1 MANTNTKLK
10 KLPDFVTGV
19 MEVKWSNLMKPD
31 NAFGE
36 ASANHNITVVLD
48 STLEKQLAD
57 LLKKS
62 GAKKING
69 IYEKDGLKT
78 FKAKSRVHIEAGKFP
93 CVDSNAEATDAVAFG
108 GDKVRL
114 RLAPAVVAR
123 DNSLSLYLNG
133 IQIVEKN
140 TNNVTGAGGFDTV
153 KGGFVG
159 TTSTVASS
167 APQVTE
173 TEDEDLPF

>member
-1 MANTNTKLK
+1 MA
-10 KLPDFVTGV
+10 
-19 MEVKWSNLMKPD
+19 E
-31 NAFGE
+31 
-36 ASANHNITVVLD
+36 
-48 STLEKQLAD
+48 

-69 IYEKDGLKT
+69 MYEKDGVKT

-93 CVDSNAEATDAVAFG
+93 CVDSTAQATDAVAFG

-114 RLAPAVVAR
+114 RLAPAIVAR

-140 TNNVTGAGGFDTV
+140 SNNVTGGSGFDAV
-153 KGGFVG
+153 DGGFVG
-159 TTSTVASS
+159 TAASS
-167 APQVTE
+167 APKVE
-173 TEDEDLPF
+173 ESEDEDLPF

>member
-1 MANTNTKLK
+1 MANKMK

-19 MEVKWSNLMKPD
+19 LEVKWSNLLKPD

-36 ASANHNITVVLD
+36 ATANHNITVVMD
-48 STLEKQLAD
+48 KTLEKSLAD

-69 IYEKDGLKT
+69 LYEKDGVKT

-93 CVDSNAEATDAVAFG
+93 CVDSNAQATDAVAFG

-114 RLAPAVVAR
+114 RLAPAIVGR

-140 TNNVTGAGGFDTV
+140 SNNMTGGTGFDAV

-159 TTSTVASS
+159 AAVSS
-167 APQVTE
+167 ETPKIEE

>member
-1 MANTNTKLK
+1 MANAKMK
-10 KLPDFVTGV
+10 KFPDIVTGV
-19 MEVKWSNLMKPD
+19 LEVKWSNLLKPD

-36 ASANHNITVVLD
+36 ATANHNITVVID
-48 STLEKQLAD
+48 KTLEKSLAD
-57 LLKKS
+57 ILKKS

-69 IYEKDGLKT
+69 IYEKDGVKT

-140 TNNVTGAGGFDTV
+140 TNNTMGGGGFDAV

-159 TTSTVASS
+159 AAAPS
-167 APQVTE
+167 APQVEE
-173 TEDEDLPF
+173 TEDEELPF

>member
-1 MANTNTKLK
+1 MATNNKLK

-19 MEVKWSNLMKPD
+19 MEVKWSNLLKPD

-48 STLEKQLAD
+48 KTLEKQLAD

-62 GAKKING
+62 GAKKVNG
-69 IYEKDGLKT
+69 MYEKDGVKT

-114 RLAPAVVAR
+114 RLAPAVVSR

-159 TTSTVASS
+159 TNTPSP
-167 APQVTE
+167 APQVEE

>member
-1 MANTNTKLK
+1 MATTNTKLK

-140 TNNVTGAGGFDTV
+140 TSSTGSGFDTV

-159 TTSTVASS
+159 TTSAVASS